1 MRKVSREEILT
12 GNPVKVMFI
21 LGLPIMLAQFLFTL
35 YNLTDTFWLGHLPL
49 SESATAVAGMQ
60 VAWPI
65 IWFLMAFSFGFGI
78 AGVALISQY
87 TGAGDHE
94 KAEFSASQVMSI
106 SLLFGLFI
114 GVLGFF
120 LMPFIASLV
129 THVKDVSNIA
139 VLYMK
144 TFFVGIPFIFASFT
158 FQQILSAKGDNVTP
172 MQVTIITVIFNLVLD
187 PFLIFGW
194 WFFPRMGVQGA
205 ALATV
210 IAEGIAACIGL
221 YMLFKGSK
229 GIKITLKHMVPD
241 FAWFK
246 KIFKIGFPAAIGSST
261 TAFGFL
267 VLTGIIGR
275 TVNAEVALSAYG
287 IGDRLVN
294 IIFIVVEGI
303 GTSIVTMVG
312 QNIGAN
318 LIDRVEKIAKTGIK
332 VEFLITIVEALIV
345 FLLRSVLFKVF
356 IPGRSDVVK
365 EGILFLSIFTIG
377 LPFFGLFSAV
387 AGVFR
392 GSGHNTP
399 PMIADIV
406 RLWVIRVP
414 FAYLF
419 SLKWGTAGI
428 WWAMTLSNVIASL
441 VVYFMYLKGTWK
453 KSVIHE
459 EVKVGV
465 IPEIPEE

>member
-1 MRKVSREEILT
+1 MRKVSREEILI
-12 GNPVKVMFI
+12 GNPTKIMFM
-21 LGLPIMLAQFLFTL
+21 LGLPVMLSQFLFTL
-35 YNLTDTFWLGHLPL
+35 YNLADTFWLGHLPT
-49 SESATAVAGMQ
+49 SESASAVAGMQ

-78 AGVALISQY
+78 AGVALVSQY

-94 KAEFSASQVMSI
+94 KAEFSASQVMSV
-106 SLLFGLFI
+106 SLLFGVFVGI
-114 GVLGFF
+114 LGFF

-144 TFFVGIPFIFASFT
+144 IFFIGVPFTFISFA

-172 MQVTIITVIFNLVLD
+172 MQISLITVSLNVILD

-194 WFFPRMGVQGA
+194 WIFPKMGVQGA
-205 ALATV
+205 ALAT
-210 IAEGIAACIGL
+210 IISEGIAAIIGL
-221 YMLFKGSK
+221 YMLFKGFK
-229 GIKITLKHMVPD
+229 GIKITLKNMTPD
-241 FAWFK
+241 FTWFK
-246 KIFKIGFPAAIGSST
+246 RIFKIGLPAAIGSST

-267 VLTGIIGR
+267 VLVGIIGR

-294 IIFIVVEGI
+294 VIFIVVEGV
-303 GTSIVTMVG
+303 GASIVTMVG
-312 QNIGAN
+312 QNLGAN
-318 LIDRVEKIAKTGIK
+318 LIDRVEKIARTGIK
-332 VEFLITIVEALIV
+332 VEFLITIVECVII
-345 FLLRSVLFKVF
+345 FLLRSVIFKVF
-356 IPGRSDVVK
+356 IPGRLDVVK
-365 EGILFLSIFTIG
+365 EGVLFLSIFSFG

-399 PMIADIV
+399 PMIADII
-406 RLWVIRVP
+406 RLWVVRVP

-419 SLKWGTAGI
+419 SLRWGTAGI
-428 WWAMTLSNVIASL
+428 WWAMTLSNVIASSAA
-441 VVYFMYLKGTWK
+441 YFIYLKGNWK
-453 KSVIHE
+453 KAIIHE
-459 EVKVGV
+459 EAKPEVLPV
-465 IPEIPEE
+465 IPEE